1 LLLRPTFI
9 PPQIPRSAD
18 SPPRGTDWIH
28 EPKLDGYRFQV
39 IKNGDQVRI
48 CSRSGADYSDR
59 LPRMVEWF
67 AHLPTHAAVLDGELC
82 LIDATGAA
90 NFRRLMAEMR
100 TRRPDEKQLAFMVFD
115 LLHQNGVDL
124 RELPLLERKRD
135 LRRLCRRSRV
145 PFMREIETFPD
156 GQMLHTHCN
165 YFGFE
170 GVISKRTASRY
181 VSGPSRSWLK
191 VKCPDWKAENEYRHL
206 LFEGPKKRV
215 LSERQRE
222 LTKTR
227 QELRCVL
234 ERMQRPALS
243 KGMALELEKYQAL
256 LQREIA
262 KVEAGGCHFLA
273 SAEPHSRR
281 NSYPLA
287 PTKFPPASADTNS
300 ELFQELIC

>member
-18 SPPRGTDWIH
+18 FPPRGADWIH

-124 RELPLLERKRD
+124 RELPLSERKRD
-135 LRRLCRRSRV
+135 LRRLCRRWRV

-170 GVISKRTASRY
+170 GVVSKRTASRY

-206 LFEGPKKRV
+206 LFEGPKKAGAQGAAARTHENV
-215 LSERQRE
+215 EGVA
-222 LTKTR
+222 
-227 QELRCVL
+227 LRAGTHAKACPEQGHGARIGKV
-234 ERMQRPALS
+234 PGAL
-243 KGMALELEKYQAL
+243 A
-256 LQREIA
+256 REIA
-262 KVEAGGCHFLA
+262 KVEAGGCSLLGVCRTA
-273 SAEPHSRR
+273 QSKK
-281 NSYPLA
+281 SYQLA
-287 PTKFPPASADTNS
+287 PGFG
-300 ELFQELIC
+300 